1 MPFLFIGSTG
11 DKAGHSI
18 IAWAVAEALQNRG
31 FRVGF
36 FKPFGTHPVQDNDVR
51 EDADAFL
58 FKKVLN
64 LQTPVEHLCPYPA
77 AEDIP
82 ASLTSE
88 ELLAE
93 TADKAELFERS
104 VDVLIVMGRTHM
116 FLDDASHPAPDV
128 SVINRLQA
136 DLLVV
141 HRYRKLSTTRY
152 SLFSIASLLRER
164 LKAFVINRIPA
175 VDFDRASKSLAGS
188 FNRDGMPP
196 ALLIPEDPRL
206 NYQTLAD
213 AARVLNAQVLSGR
226 EFLDTTLV
234 NKMTVGSA
242 VLPCNLKLFRRVYHK
257 LILLKPGT
265 DEAPSASEPPAG
277 IILTG
282 GAKPVP
288 AILETAEKA
297 GITLMA
303 AQADT
308 FTCIDRLEQSSR
320 RLTHHDV
327 YKVKRLVEMMEQNR
341 NMENFIAALKL

>member
-18 IAWAVAEALQNRG
+18 IAWAVAEALRKRG

-36 FKPFGTHPVQDNDVR
+36 FKPFGTHPVQENNVR
-51 EDADAFL
+51 ADADAFL

-64 LQTPVEHLCPYPA
+64 LETPVEHLCPYPA
-77 AEDIP
+77 PEDIP
-82 ASLTSE
+82 VSRTSE
-88 ELLAE
+88 ELLTE
-93 TADKAELFERS
+93 TEDKAGLLERD

-116 FLDDASHPAPDV
+116 FLDDASHPASDV

-141 HRYRKLSTTRY
+141 HRYRKSSTTRY

-164 LKAFVINRIPA
+164 LKAFAVNRIPA
-175 VDFDRASKSLAGS
+175 ADFDRAVKSLAGS

-196 ALLIPEDPRL
+196 AMLIPEDPRL
-206 NYQTLAD
+206 TYQTLAG
-213 AARVLNAQVLSGR
+213 AARVLDAQVLSGR
-226 EFLDTTLV
+226 EFLGTTLV
-234 NKMTVGSA
+234 SKMTVGSA
-242 VLPCNLKLFRRVYHK
+242 VLPGSLNLFRRVYHK
-257 LILLKPGT
+257 LILLKPAT
-265 DEAPSASEPPAG
+265 DEAPPAAESLAG
-277 IILTG
+277 ILLTG
-282 GAKPVP
+282 GVKPVP
-288 AILETAEKA
+288 AILEMAEKE

-308 FTCIDRLEQSSR
+308 FTCIDRLEQSSK

-327 YKVKRLVEMMEQNR
+327 YKVERLVEMMEQNR

>member
-1 MPFLFIGSTG
+1 
-11 DKAGHSI
+11 
-18 IAWAVAEALQNRG
+18 
-31 FRVGF
+31 
-36 FKPFGTHPVQDNDVR
+36 
-51 EDADAFL
+51 
-58 FKKVLN
+58 
-64 LQTPVEHLCPYPA
+64 
-77 AEDIP
+77 
-82 ASLTSE
+82 
-88 ELLAE
+88 
-93 TADKAELFERS
+93 
-104 VDVLIVMGRTHM
+104 
-116 FLDDASHPAPDV
+116 
-128 SVINRLQA
+128 
-136 DLLVV
+136 
-141 HRYRKLSTTRY
+141 
-152 SLFSIASLLRER
+152 
-164 LKAFVINRIPA
+164 
-175 VDFDRASKSLAGS
+175 
-188 FNRDGMPP
+188 MPP

-234 NKMTVGSA
+234 NKMTVGAA